1 VEGLLDI
8 YLVGLALGLGI
19 AAGAPG
25 PRAAGGRV
33 LAVAL
38 IAAAAIAAGVIGVLA
53 TGWAMLATLLGV
65 AIGVFSFRRLAAAAI
80 PAAALGLAALALVPV
95 VGYLE
100 AVGAPLLAQR
110 LRRRSDERYAGLRV
124 LAKD

>member
-25 PRAAGGRV
+25 ARAAGGRV

-38 IAAAAIAAGVIGVLA
+38 IAVAAIAAGVIGVLV
-53 TGWAMLATLLGV
+53 TGWAMLATLFGV
-65 AIGVFSFRRLAAAAI
+65 GIGVLSFRRLAAAAI
-80 PAAALGLAALALVPV
+80 PAAALGLALLALVPA

-100 AVGAPLLAQR
+100 ALGAPLLAQR
-110 LRRRSDERYAGLRV
+110 LRRRSDERYAGLRI

>member
-1 VEGLLDI
+1 M

-25 PRAAGGRV
+25 PRAAGGRT

-38 IAAAAIAAGVIGVLA
+38 IVAAAVAAGVIAVLA
-53 TGWAMLATLLGV
+53 TGWAMLATLAGV
-65 AIGVFSFRRLAAAAI
+65 GIGVFSFRRLAAAAI
-80 PAAALGLAALALVPV
+80 PALALGLALLAVVPV
-95 VGYLE
+95 LGYLE
-100 AVGAPLLAQR
+100 ALAAPLLAQR